1 MSTNGF
7 LHFENGVEQ
16 GIYTAIFAQYI
27 IRLIEDGEQYQYL
40 PWLHYNINA
49 GWANRISSSGVTY
62 KDYANPAPSISNIES
77 YDASAIPALMQVI
90 KPESEQQV
98 NCRSRIFYEKN
109 LHWDFDVW
117 DFSENDSLPRLRLF
131 DTTSGIKKKLAY
143 NPVEIYSHD
152 QKIFVKA
159 IHPVMV
165 EVYDTLGKIY
175 SKNRIQNDGISLP
188 SGLYLVKTS
197 MDNYINCHKIINH

>member
-27 IRLIEDGEQYQYL
+27 IRLIEDGEQYQYF

-77 YDASAIPALMQVI
+77 YDASGIPALMQVI
-90 KPESEQQV
+90 KPEPEQQV
-98 NCRSRIFYEKN
+98 NCQSRTFYEKN

-117 DFSENDSLPRLRLF
+117 DFPENDSLPRLRLF
-131 DTTSGIKKKLAY
+131 DSALGIQKIEDELIK
-143 NPVEIYSHD
+143 VFSHD
-152 QKIFVKA
+152 RKIFINA
-159 IHPVMV
+159 PRPVMV
-165 EVYDTLGKIY
+165 EVYDTIGRIRE
-175 SKNRIQNDGISLP
+175 KNWMQEGGISLP
-188 SGLYLVKTS
+188 LGVYLVRTS
-197 MDNYINCHKIINH
+197 MDNYFNCHKIINH